1 MSAYV
6 LEINGI
12 IGRDGIEILAIDVAM
27 LGEFGVVPSGA
38 GDPLAFGSFGGAL
51 ADHRDDVGDGM
62 DFGIGHVELIAK
74 DSFGSLHHVCMYI
87 DQAGE
92 DGVALEIDELGARAG
107 AVVDFGVGADG

>member
-1 MSAYV
+1 MSADV

-12 IGRDGIEILAIDVAM
+12 IGRYGIEILAIDVAT
-27 LGEFGVVPSGA
+27 LGEFGVVPSCA
-38 GDPLAFGSFGGAL
+38 DDPLAFGSFGGAL

-74 DSFGSLHHVCMYI
+74 DSFGPLHHVCMYI
-87 DQAGE
+87 DHAGE

-107 AVVDFGVGADG
+107 GGGGLGV